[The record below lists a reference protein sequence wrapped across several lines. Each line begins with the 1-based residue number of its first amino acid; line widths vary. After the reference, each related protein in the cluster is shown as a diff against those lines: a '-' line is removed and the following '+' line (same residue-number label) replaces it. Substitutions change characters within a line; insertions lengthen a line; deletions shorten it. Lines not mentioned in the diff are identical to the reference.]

1 MEDPLFAFEQMFEE
15 KIILYLLIA
24 IIILHIF
31 YKMIS
36 ISIIKYGGALTRGII
51 ENFRIVIFW
60 AYFVIPWVD
69 ESLLER
75 FNWLKLLGVIFT
87 VVSLIFYFNLFKID
101 ERRTIREK
109 IGVLSSFNEIPERN
123 SSINEG

>member
-1 MEDPLFAFEQMFEE
+1 
-15 KIILYLLIA
+15 
-24 IIILHIF
+24 
-31 YKMIS
+31 MIS
-36 ISIIKYGGALTRGII
+36 ISIIKYGGALTRGLI
-51 ENFRIVIFW
+51 ENARIVIFW
-60 AYFVIPWVD
+60 SYFVIPWVED
-69 ESLLER
+69 KLLER

-87 VVSLIFYFNLFKID
+87 FVSLIFYFNLFKID

>member
-1 MEDPLFAFEQMFEE
+1 
-15 KIILYLLIA
+15 
-24 IIILHIF
+24 
-31 YKMIS
+31 MIS

-87 VVSLIFYFNLFKID
+87 VVSLSFYFNICKHSVIINIHFLKNFSD
-101 ERRTIREK
+101 S
-109 IGVLSSFNEIPERN
+109 GSFLTKASFSASVKR
-123 SSINEG
+123 